1 MGQAA
6 TGHVLGEEDAL
17 RAHLYSYVGALLSA
31 PPGKDLIDKTRK
43 LTGDDTELGR
53 AITALAR
60 VAGAVGPRDVERE
73 YQALFIGV
81 GRGELLPYA
90 SYYMTGFLNEK
101 PLATLRGDMA
111 RLGIER
117 SPNVFEPE
125 DNIGSLCEMM
135 GGLISGRFG
144 DPATIATQYEFFGR
158 HLAPWAPH
166 FFTDLEGA
174 QNSLFYAP
182 VGAIG
187 RIFMT
192 IEKDA
197 FRMAGETAA

>member
-1 MGQAA
+1 MGQAVS
-6 TGHVLGEEDAL
+6 GHEMGEEDAL
-17 RAHLYSYVGALLSA
+17 RAHLYGYLGALLSA
-31 PPGKDLIDKTRK
+31 PPGKDLIDRTRK
-43 LTGDDTELGR
+43 LSGDDTELGR
-53 AITALAR
+53 AITALVR
-60 VAGAVGPRDVERE
+60 VAGTVGPRDADRE
-73 YQALFIGV
+73 YQNLFIGI

-101 PLATLRGDMA
+101 PLAALRNDMA
-111 RLGIER
+111 RLGMER

-135 GGLISGRFG
+135 SGLISGRFG
-144 DPATIATQYEFFGR
+144 EPATIATQYEFFGR
-158 HLAPWAPH
+158 HVAPWAPH
-166 FFTDLEGA
+166 FFTDLEAA
-174 QNSLFYAP
+174 QASLFYAP